1 MISGKIKKLNI
12 RTVILYAGLLMLVS
26 AGIVFAAS
34 GGNGD
39 HGAKGWIAED
49 TYRVLNFI
57 ALALILFFVLKKPV
71 KQFLGDRV
79 RNIREE
85 LDDLEAQK
93 QATEKKLA
101 EYNER
106 LAVLGQEAEKI
117 IDQYRKQ
124 GESLKEKIL
133 QEAESAAGKLED
145 QARRNIEREF
155 AQAKLHLET
164 EVLEKAIEKAE
175 NKLKQITTPEDQEQ
189 LVKEYLTKV
198 VTK

>member
-1 MISGKIKKLNI
+1 
-12 RTVILYAGLLMLVS
+12 
-26 AGIVFAAS
+26 
-34 GGNGD
+34 
-39 HGAKGWIAED
+39 
-49 TYRVLNFI
+49 
-57 ALALILFFVLKKPV
+57 
-71 KQFLGDRV
+71 V
-79 RNIREE
+79 RNIREQ

-117 IDQYRKQ
+117 IDQYRQQ
-124 GESLKEKIL
+124 GETLKAKIL

-155 AQAKLHLET
+155 GQAKLQLET